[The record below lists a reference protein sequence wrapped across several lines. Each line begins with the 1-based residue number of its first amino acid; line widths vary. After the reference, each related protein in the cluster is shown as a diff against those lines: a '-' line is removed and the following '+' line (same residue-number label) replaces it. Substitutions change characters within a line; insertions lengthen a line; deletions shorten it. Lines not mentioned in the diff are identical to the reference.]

1 MEYQKKELMKDL
13 VTKDLRIKSLEKDV
27 TELSNLVGKLQQKLD
42 IAMEGLKYI
51 HFEENWVIASKCLN
65 EIDEA

>member
-27 TELSNLVGKLQQKLD
+27 TELSELVGKLRQKLN
-42 IAMEGLKYI
+42 IATEGLKHI
-51 HFEENWVIASKCLN
+51 HFEENWVIAGKCLN

>member
-27 TELSNLVGKLQQKLD
+27 TELSELVGKLRQKLN
-42 IAMEGLKYI
+42 IATEGLKHI
-51 HFEENWVIASKCLN
+51 NFEENWVIADKCLN